1 MRILLISAYFP
12 PENGSAA
19 NLYHELACELVRRGH
34 WVTVL
39 TGMPGYHVT
48 GPAEK
53 YSGKR
58 FLREEMDGIS
68 VVRVA
73 APRFARTSMTGR
85 GVWQL
90 AMAAALAWGGL
101 RTPLHDVALVYSP
114 PLFLGL
120 TAWVVRMAKGTPF
133 ILNVQDLFPQSAI
146 DLGALKSRSMI
157 TALRAVER
165 FVYRRA
171 AKIVV
176 HSEGNRDKV
185 AASGVPKNEISVIA
199 NWLDLR
205 PFRTGAAPEETLR
218 RLGLE
223 GKKVMTF
230 AGVLGYAQDGDVIL
244 EAAKK
249 LLDQDAIRFLIVGD
263 GVDAPRLRQKA
274 DEMHLANLR
283 FLPLQPKAAYAEILR
298 ASFAG
303 LVTLRADMK
312 TPVVPS
318 KIGSIMA
325 AGRPVIAAL
334 PAESDAS
341 SLITGSGSGLTV
353 PAGDAEALAGA
364 IRKIAED
371 ESAAAQM
378 GERGKRFAEEHLSV
392 AAAAESLEEVFAK
405 GRRS

>member
-53 YSGKR
+53 YLGQR

-68 VVRVA
+68 IVRVA

-85 GVWQL
+85 GIWQL
-90 AMAAALAWGGL
+90 AMAVALAYGGL
-101 RTPLHDVALVYSP
+101 RTPAHDVALIYSP

-120 TAWVVRMAKGTPF
+120 SAWVVRLGKGTPF

-146 DLGALKSRSMI
+146 DLGALKSRPMI
-157 TALRAVER
+157 AALRAVER
-165 FVYRRA
+165 FVYKRA
-171 AKIVV
+171 AQIVV
-176 HSEGNRDKV
+176 HSEGNREKV
-185 AASGVPKNEISVIA
+185 AASGVPKEKISVIS

-205 PFRTGAAPEETLR
+205 PFRVGATPDETLR

-244 EAAKK
+244 EAASR
-249 LLDQDAIRFLIVGD
+249 LLDQGAIRFLVVGE
-263 GVDAPRLRQKA
+263 GVEAPRLKLKA
-274 DEMHLANLR
+274 DAMQLNNLR

-298 ASFAG
+298 ASCAS
-303 LVTLRADMK
+303 LVTLREDMK

-325 AGRPVIAAL
+325 SGRPVIAAL
-334 PAESDAS
+334 PPESDAS
-341 SLITGSGSGLTV
+341 ALITGSGAGLAV
-353 PAGDAEALAGA
+353 PAGDADALAGA
-364 IRKIAED
+364 IRKIAEND
-371 ESAAAQM
+371 SAAAEM
-378 GERGKRFAEEHLSV
+378 GERGRRFAEEHLAV
-392 AAAAESLEEVFAK
+392 AAAAERLEVVFAK
-405 GRRS
+405 SRRT